1 MKNRVGGRIGL
12 ILTALFLVLYLP
24 PLVFYGIINTGN
36 IIGFVLAGLAL
47 VFSIQQFVKAH
58 DSAPKRDYDR
68 SVSGGTRGKLHRQF
82 NHDMGRNTVLIE
94 RGGLGNFTADTSIG
108 YDGDRTSHASMIFWI
123 VVLVIVVAFFAQ
135 GCVRMN
141 AQDVISQ
148 SEWWNVATNLTEKC
162 ADVLINSFI

>member
-1 MKNRVGGRIGL
+1 MKK
-12 ILTALFLVLYLP
+12 ALM
-24 PLVFYGIINTGN
+24 II
-36 IIGFVLAGLAL
+36 A
-47 VFSIQQFVKAH
+47 
-58 DSAPKRDYDR
+58 
-68 SVSGGTRGKLHRQF
+68 
-82 NHDMGRNTVLIE
+82 
-94 RGGLGNFTADTSIG
+94 
-108 YDGDRTSHASMIFWI
+108 I